1 MKQKIAILGSTGSI
15 GKSLLRV
22 VSRNKNKFQ
31 IYLLTANKNY
41 KTLLRQ
47 AEKFKVK
54 NIIITDKRFYN
65 IAKSKNNIN
74 KVKIFNNFDN
84 FDKIFPKKIDYV
96 MSSIVGLNGL
106 VPTLKIIKFTEKIA
120 IANKESIICAW
131 NLIKKELNKH
141 KTKFVPVDS

>member
-54 NIIITDKRFYN
+54 NIIFKDKRFYN